1 MIDDVA
7 ARFDFVL
14 QAVAEF
20 HLLDLDVVVGL
31 EVAEEA
37 IRHMEVTRQP

>member
-14 QAVAEF
+14 QAVAEPDF
-20 HLLDLDVVVGL
+20 FDLNVVVGL
-31 EVAEEA
+31 EFAEEA
-37 IRHMEVTRQP
+37 IRHFEIA